1 MNQILEFG
9 NENSGKAPKWNKN
22 KGNNGGGGS
31 SSDKIIKVF
40 AFLLMI
46 IAIALIA
53 SGVFSLMKN
62 KKDEA
67 SVKSGPVSKVEATVN
82 AEKDEETGKVII
94 DVLSEIP
101 INKLI
106 YNWDKGTE
114 KVISGDNNLTMNE
127 TVDLPSGT
135 HTLTVKVIDNENNE
149 TIKSFSFE
157 SESGVDT
164 TPPEITMEI
173 VPGNEIISGKHLLIT
188 AIDDTE
194 IGFITYMWNE
204 GEQETV
210 NAEEENQKEIK
221 VELEIPRG
229 KNTINVIAVDAS
241 EASNTKSATKTLD
254 GVTKPDFNYSLSS
267 DSSVLTMVAT
277 HEEGIKNIFYTFDGQ
292 NYEANFE
299 GEEIQPKVEFTQNS
313 IEGYNEIYVK
323 ITSVDDTVYEFK
335 GNWEYTPSGEN
346 Q

>member
-9 NENSGKAPKWNKN
+9 NENSGKAPKGNKN
-22 KGNNGGGGS
+22 KGNGGGGGS
-31 SSDKIIKVF
+31 SSDKVIKVF
-40 AFLLMI
+40 AFLLMV
-46 IAIALIA
+46 IAIALIG

-67 SVKSGPVSKVEATVN
+67 SVKTGPVSKVEATVN
-82 AEKDEETGKVII
+82 AEMDEETGKVVM
-94 DVLSEIP
+94 DVSSQIQ

-127 TVDLPSGT
+127 TIDLPSGT

-157 SESGVDT
+157 SDSGVDT
-164 TPPEITMEI
+164 TPPEIRLDIT
-173 VPGNEIISGKHLLIT
+173 SDKKLLIT
-188 AIDDTE
+188 ATDDTE

-210 NAEEENQKEIK
+210 NAEEEGQKEIK

-254 GVTKPDFNYSLSS
+254 GVTKPVFDYSLSS

-299 GEEIQPKVEFTQNS
+299 GDDIQPRVEFTQNS

-323 ITSVDDTVYEFK
+323 ITSVDDTVTEFK
-335 GNWEYTPSGEN
+335 GNWEYTPNGATSGEN